1 MTVNRFNYYG
11 YDRDT
16 YYDCVD
22 LIHTTNRKLML
33 ILNSWF
39 LLVNLLYLVFSGLN
53 LFGVTQERIPFYTIY
68 VVLAIVYDLIVLLF
82 SAFVEK
88 YNTLM
93 VYVNIA
99 IMLSYGILTSMAQP
113 YMPATMFLVLLTIFS
128 LSYIG
133 KMYQMLFLSIVS
145 CSIFLLTSFLYKT
158 FSIAYHDMYNVCIV
172 LILAI
177 GLHYTFQRT
186 RMQQFILYQRD
197 LQIQRELEVKSSF
210 DALTSLLN
218 RGRFFSIAEEVLSY
232 ADDEYMVIC
241 LLDLD
246 GFKEINDNLGHQMGD
261 KAIQIAGK
269 TILETLGI
277 DLSEKW
283 SFTEKAIKE
292 NVSFA
297 GRLGGDEFIAL
308 IRGKSGQDEIIPLL
322 IEMLAS
328 LNSVRFDGLDGIH
341 ASFGVTQLSA
351 KDKDIDSAYKRADE
365 ALYASKRA
373 GKNQI
378 HFSEELQAV

>member
-218 RGRFFSIAEEVLSY
+218 RGRFFYI
-232 ADDEYMVIC
+232 
-241 LLDLD
+241 
-246 GFKEINDNLGHQMGD
+246 
-261 KAIQIAGK
+261 
-269 TILETLGI
+269 
-277 DLSEKW
+277 SEKV
-283 SFTEKAIKE
+283 I
-292 NVSFA
+292 
-297 GRLGGDEFIAL
+297 
-308 IRGKSGQDEIIPLL
+308 
-322 IEMLAS
+322 
-328 LNSVRFDGLDGIH
+328 
-341 ASFGVTQLSA
+341 
-351 KDKDIDSAYKRADE
+351 Y
-365 ALYASKRA
+365 Y
-373 GKNQI
+373 
-378 HFSEELQAV
+378 